1 MLITNAKIYTMEGRP
16 IENGWLEAEN
26 GVIKALGE
34 GAAPA
39 AENSAT
45 QNDTVDAHGGV
56 LLPGLIDAHTH
67 IGMMEDSLDFEGD
80 DLNED
85 TDPSTPQLSA
95 VDAINPLDRCF
106 DDALSAGVTTVVT
119 GPGSANPIGG
129 RLVAMKT
136 FGRRVDSMLIKDPV
150 AIKFALGENPKTC
163 YHENHETP
171 VTRMATAAIIRD
183 QLYKAKKYLL
193 KLENSRN
200 DEDADEPDF
209 DYKCEV
215 LIPLLRREIQAH
227 FHAHRADDIFTA
239 MRIAKQFN
247 LDYVIVHGTD
257 GHIIADELAAEHVRV
272 LSGPLLSDR
281 CKPELHNQTTKC
293 PGILDKAGIDVA
305 IVTDHSVVPIEY
317 LPLCAALAV
326 KAGMDYDAAL
336 RAITIN
342 PARIVGIDRRVGS
355 LAAGK
360 DADFVIFDG
369 DPLVLATNVTFVAVG
384 GKRVK

>member
-1 MLITNAKIYTMEGRP
+1 MLITNAKIFTMEGKP
-16 IENGWLEAEN
+16 IENGWLETEN

-34 GAAPA
+34 GNAPA
-39 AENSAT
+39 SLD
-45 QNDTVDAHGGV
+45 DTYDAQGGV
-56 LLPGLIDAHTH
+56 LVPGFIDAHTH

-80 DLNED
+80 DVNED
-85 TDPSTPQLSA
+85 TDPTTPQLSA
-95 VDAINPLDRCF
+95 EDAVNPLDRCF

-129 RLVAMKT
+129 RLIAMKT
-136 FGRRVDSMLIKDPV
+136 YGRRVDSMILKSPV
-150 AIKFALGENPKTC
+150 AIKFALGENPKSC
-163 YHENHETP
+163 YHANHETP
-171 VTRMATAAIIRD
+171 VTRMATAAIIRE
-183 QLYKAKKYLL
+183 QLYKAQKYLE
-193 KLENSRN
+193 KIERAES

-239 MRIAKQFN
+239 IRIAKQFN

-257 GHIIADELAAEHVRV
+257 GHLITDELAKEHARV
-272 LSGPLLSDR
+272 LSGPFLSDR
-281 CKPELHNQTTKC
+281 CKPELRNLTPKS
-293 PGILDKAGIDVA
+293 PGIMTRAGLEVA
-305 IVTDHSVVPIEY
+305 IITDHSVIPIEY

-326 KAGMDYDAAL
+326 KSGMDYEAAL

-342 PARIVGIDRRVGS
+342 PAHIVGIDDRVGS
-355 LAAGK
+355 LKPGK
-360 DADFVIFDG
+360 DADFAIFDG
-369 DPLVLATNVTFVAVG
+369 DPLMLSSNVKFVAVN

>member
-1 MLITNAKIYTMEGRP
+1 MKELLITNAKIYTMEGRP
-16 IENGWLEAEN
+16 IENGWLETEN

-34 GAAPA
+34 GKAP
-39 AENSAT
+39 EPCG
-45 QNDTVDAHGGV
+45 DTFDADGGI
-56 LLPGLIDAHTH
+56 LLPGFIDAHTH

-80 DLNED
+80 DVNED

-95 VDAINPLDRCF
+95 EDAVNPLDRCF
-106 DDALSAGVTTVVT
+106 DDALSAGITTVVT

-129 RLVAMKT
+129 RLIAMKT
-136 FGRRVDSMLIKDPV
+136 YGRRVDSMIVKSPV
-150 AIKFALGENPKTC
+150 AIKFALGENPKSC
-163 YHENHETP
+163 YHSNHETP
-171 VTRMATAAIIRD
+171 VTRMATASIIRE
-183 QLYKAKKYLL
+183 QLYKAQKYLE
-193 KLENSRN
+193 KIESSEV
-200 DEDADEPDF
+200 DEDVDEPDF

-239 MRIAKQFN
+239 IRIAKQFN

-257 GHIIADELAAEHVRV
+257 GHLITEELANEHARV
-272 LSGPLLSDR
+272 LSGPFLGDR
-281 CKPELHNQTTKC
+281 CKPELHNQTPRS
-293 PGILDKAGIDVA
+293 PGIMSHAGLEVA
-305 IVTDHSVVPIEY
+305 IITDHSVVPIEY

-326 KAGMDYDAAL
+326 KFGMDYTQAL

-342 PARIVGIDRRVGS
+342 PAHIVGIDDRVGS

-360 DADFVIFDG
+360 DADFAIFDG
-369 DPLVLATNVTFVAVG
+369 DPLILNSNVKFVAVN

>member
-1 MLITNAKIYTMEGRP
+1 MLITNAKIFTMEGKP
-16 IENGWLEAEN
+16 IENGWLETEN

-34 GAAPA
+34 GNAPA
-39 AENSAT
+39 SLD
-45 QNDTVDAHGGV
+45 DTYDAQGGV
-56 LLPGLIDAHTH
+56 LVPGFIDAHTH

-80 DLNED
+80 DVNED
-85 TDPSTPQLSA
+85 TDPTTPQLSA
-95 VDAINPLDRCF
+95 EDAVNPLDRCF

-129 RLVAMKT
+129 RLIAMKT
-136 FGRRVDSMLIKDPV
+136 YGRRVDSMILKSPV
-150 AIKFALGENPKTC
+150 AIKFALGENPKSC
-163 YHENHETP
+163 YHANHETP
-171 VTRMATAAIIRD
+171 VTRMATAAIIRE
-183 QLYKAKKYLL
+183 QLYKAQKYLE
-193 KLENSRN
+193 KIECAES

-239 MRIAKQFN
+239 IRIAKQFN

-257 GHIIADELAAEHVRV
+257 GHLITDELAKEHARV
-272 LSGPLLSDR
+272 LSGPFLSDR
-281 CKPELHNQTTKC
+281 CKPELRNLTPKS
-293 PGILDKAGIDVA
+293 PGIMTRAGLEVA
-305 IVTDHSVVPIEY
+305 IITDHSVIPIEY

-326 KAGMDYDAAL
+326 KSGMDYEAAL

-342 PARIVGIDRRVGS
+342 PAHIVGIDDRVGS
-355 LAAGK
+355 LRPGK
-360 DADFVIFDG
+360 DADFAIFDC
-369 DPLVLATNVTFVAVG
+369 DPLMLSSNVKFVAVN

>member
-1 MLITNAKIYTMEGRP
+1 MLITNAKIFTMEGKP
-16 IENGWLEAEN
+16 IENGWLETEN

-34 GAAPA
+34 GNAPA
-39 AENSAT
+39 SLD
-45 QNDTVDAHGGV
+45 DTYDAQGGV
-56 LLPGLIDAHTH
+56 LVPGFIDAHTH

-80 DLNED
+80 DVNED
-85 TDPSTPQLSA
+85 TDPTTPQLSA
-95 VDAINPLDRCF
+95 EDAVNPLDRCF

-129 RLVAMKT
+129 RLIAMKT
-136 FGRRVDSMLIKDPV
+136 YGRRVDSMILKSPV
-150 AIKFALGENPKTC
+150 AIKFALGENPKSC
-163 YHENHETP
+163 YHANHETP
-171 VTRMATAAIIRD
+171 VTRMATAAIIRE
-183 QLYKAKKYLL
+183 QLYKAQKYLE
-193 KLENSRN
+193 KIERAES

-239 MRIAKQFN
+239 IRIAKQFN

-257 GHIIADELAAEHVRV
+257 GHLITDELAKEHARV
-272 LSGPLLSDR
+272 LSGPFLSDR
-281 CKPELHNQTTKC
+281 CKPELRNLTPKS
-293 PGILDKAGIDVA
+293 PGIMTRAGLEVA
-305 IVTDHSVVPIEY
+305 IITDHSVIPIEY

-326 KAGMDYDAAL
+326 KSGMDYEAAL

-342 PARIVGIDRRVGS
+342 PAHIVGIDDRVGS
-355 LAAGK
+355 LRPGK
-360 DADFVIFDG
+360 DADFAIFDG
-369 DPLVLATNVTFVAVG
+369 DPLMLSSNVKFVAVN

>member
-1 MLITNAKIYTMEGRP
+1 MLITNAKIFTTEGKP
-16 IENGWLEAEN
+16 IENGWLETEN

-34 GAAPA
+34 GNAPA
-39 AENSAT
+39 SLD
-45 QNDTVDAHGGV
+45 DTYDAQGGV
-56 LLPGLIDAHTH
+56 LVPGFIDAHTH

-80 DLNED
+80 DVNED
-85 TDPSTPQLSA
+85 TDPTTPQLSA
-95 VDAINPLDRCF
+95 EDAVNPLDRCF

-129 RLVAMKT
+129 RLIAMKT
-136 FGRRVDSMLIKDPV
+136 YGRRVDSMILKSPV
-150 AIKFALGENPKTC
+150 AIKFALGENPKSC
-163 YHENHETP
+163 YHANHETP
-171 VTRMATAAIIRD
+171 VTRMATAAIIRE
-183 QLYKAKKYLL
+183 QLYKAQKYLE
-193 KLENSRN
+193 KIERAES

-239 MRIAKQFN
+239 IRIAKQFN

-257 GHIIADELAAEHVRV
+257 GHLITDELAKEHARV
-272 LSGPLLSDR
+272 LSGPFLSDR
-281 CKPELHNQTTKC
+281 CKPELRNLTPKS
-293 PGILDKAGIDVA
+293 PGIMTRAGLEVA
-305 IVTDHSVVPIEY
+305 IITDHSVIPIEY

-326 KAGMDYDAAL
+326 KSGMDYEAAL

-342 PARIVGIDRRVGS
+342 PAHIVGIDDRVGS
-355 LAAGK
+355 LKPGK
-360 DADFVIFDG
+360 DADFAIFDG
-369 DPLVLATNVTFVAVG
+369 DPLMLSSNVKFVAVN